1 MDRVLVVKA
10 IEPNFNTMGGP
21 PVMMV
26 GGGGGNSDR
35 GRTLRER
42 AGGVA
47 GGLVG
52 VAGALAGRHRS
63 LGSLVQGMI
72 SGGAQGKAL
81 GGGLGRTFVG
91 RTGQARANQREASR
105 QQRAEDRAGD
115 AEQLR
120 NRGQG
125 IGSRFNPAARLRRH
139 NYDTNQREDR
149 NADLVA
155 IRNQG
160 NDAGQRDLRQ
170 EYSRQGNEKRRINQ
184 SRSEAEARAAG
195 AEHGTNMKEGYE
207 RDQQL
212 RANFEAMG
220 MSPENIESSMNR
232 FTEGVKD
239 GTLSGQR
246 IDPPEGEQRTGS
258 PKQLRSER
266 PRLGMT
272 AVTPSPPIQAK
283 NAPSA
288 PDLANLSAPSAP
300 DLDTLH
306 QQNLLDD
313 MNGKVAVARKPTQ
326 GADSIAPLGANDMQ
340 PVMPIPPLAT
350 PPAGSVGS
358 GNESADPQGA
368 AFNNANGLDNFN
380 TENEASDIPSPNLGG
395 SPNDQE
401 DPAGPARQSPPTLV
415 GIQQRQARQQEEERV
430 APSHEALEPKPKP
443 EEE

>member
-1 MDRVLVVKA
+1 MDKVLVVKA

-26 GGGGGNSDR
+26 GGGGRSRDGPAV
-35 GRTLRER
+35 GRTKREV

-52 VAGALAGRHRS
+52 VAGALAGQHRS
-63 LGSLVQGMI
+63 LGSLAQAMI

-207 RDQQL
+207 RYDKLREQGIAGTSKTAQQFDSAIDEL
-212 RANFEAMG
+212 NARKPMQ
-220 MSPENIESSMNR
+220 
-232 FTEGVKD
+232 EGNV
-239 GTLSGQR
+239 R
-246 IDPPEGEQRTGS
+246 VDPPEDGQRTGS
-258 PKQLRSER
+258 PKQLGSKR
-266 PRLGMT
+266 PQLGMA
-272 AVTPSPPIQAK
+272 AVTG
-283 NAPSA
+283 APSA
-288 PDLANLSAPSAP
+288 PDLANLSASPAP
-300 DLDTLH
+300 DLDALNR
-306 QQNLLDD
+306 QKLLND
-313 MNGKVAVARKPTQ
+313 MNGNGNGKVAVAGEPTQ
-326 GADSIAPLGANDMQ
+326 GAGSIVPLGADNKQ
-340 PVMPIPPLAT
+340 PMMPIPPIDT
-350 PPAGSVGS
+350 PPAGSVRS
-358 GNESADPQGA
+358 GNESADPDAGKLQQDG
-368 AFNNANGLDNFN
+368 FNNT
-380 TENEASDIPSPNLGG
+380 TEGEPSDIQYPNLGG

-401 DPAGPARQSPPTLV
+401 DPAGTPSQAGPTSLDEIQRLQQVLV
-415 GIQQRQARQQEEERV
+415 AE
-430 APSHEALEPKPKP
+430 PSYNALKP
-443 EEE
+443 EPDKE

>member
-1 MDRVLVVKA
+1 MDKVLVVKA

-26 GGGGGNSDR
+26 GGGGRSRDGPAV
-35 GRTLRER
+35 GRTKREV

-52 VAGALAGRHRS
+52 VAGALAGQHRS
-63 LGSLVQGMI
+63 LGSLAQAMI

-160 NDAGQRDLRQ
+160 NDAGQRDLRE

-207 RDQQL
+207 RYDKLREQGIAGTSKTAQQFDSAIDEL
-212 RANFEAMG
+212 NARKPMQ
-220 MSPENIESSMNR
+220 
-232 FTEGVKD
+232 EGEV
-239 GTLSGQR
+239 R
-246 IDPPEGEQRTGS
+246 VDPPQGSDMTAVTSSPRQLGGGENR
-258 PKQLRSER
+258 QLE
-266 PRLGMT
+266 MT
-272 AVTPSPPIQAK
+272 AVTPSPPMQAK
-283 NAPSA
+283 NVSPAPDLNQLTAVRDAPSA
-288 PDLANLSAPSAP
+288 PNL
-300 DLDTLH
+300 DDLH
-306 QQNLLDD
+306 QENLLND
-313 MNGKVAVARKPTQ
+313 MNGKVAVTDAGGKELGDAQQMAPMASQIPQPPEGAGEENKKVIEMGTQ
-326 GADSIAPLGANDMQ
+326 
-340 PVMPIPPLAT
+340 
-350 PPAGSVGS
+350 
-358 GNESADPQGA
+358 
-368 AFNNANGLDNFN
+368 FN
-380 TENEASDIPSPNLGG
+380 TARTNAELNGEEPTPNQNIRPQAG
-395 SPNDQE
+395 
-401 DPAGPARQSPPTLV
+401 PAGPAGQAGPVSPTGTPSLRE
-415 GIQQRQARQQEEERV
+415 IQELQRQLEEP
-430 APSHEALEPKPKP
+430 PSYNALTPPN
-443 EEE
+443 EE